1 MTRRTNRRR
10 FLRMTLGT
18 GAMLELG
25 LLPYGRSALGEEQA
39 ASPARRQEATEK
51 GWALGSAVSMT
62 ALHADRATAGRAVKQ
77 AMAELRTVEQV
88 MSLYRPQSQ
97 LARLNREGL
106 LDDPH
111 PYLVEVLLAARDMS
125 GRTDGAFDVTVQP
138 LWRCYERAARSNRAP
153 EPDTLADALKHVDW
167 RQVEISTQQVRL
179 RGKGTAVTLNGIAQG
194 FAADRAMAVLARHG
208 IEHALVDTG
217 EIGTIGTKE
226 QDGSQEDG
234 AWTVGIQHP
243 RREDAYLTLAKLDGR
258 CLATS
263 GDYATKFSPDRRD
276 NHLFDPSTG
285 RSPSAFSS
293 VSVAAPTAMQADAL
307 STALFVLGPERGLE
321 LVRSTPKADALF
333 VLKDGRT
340 LATEGFPQ
348 DG

>member
-1 MTRRTNRRR
+1 
-10 FLRMTLGT
+10 MTLGT
-18 GAMLELG
+18 VPWW
-25 LLPYGRSALGEEQA
+25 LPRGRSALGEEHA
-39 ASPARRQEATEK
+39 APSTRLQKATEK

-62 ALHADRATAGRAVKQ
+62 ALHADRATARRAVAR
-77 AMAELRTVEQV
+77 AMDELRLVEQV

-97 LARLNREGL
+97 LARLNRDGL

-111 PYLVEVLLAARDMS
+111 PYLVEVLLAARNMS

-138 LWRCYERAARSNRAP
+138 LWKCYETAAKADRAP
-153 EPDTLADALKHVDW
+153 KPDDLADALRRVDF
-167 RQVEISTQQVRL
+167 RRVEITTRQVRL

-208 IEHALVDTG
+208 IEHALVDSG
-217 EIGTIGTKE
+217 EIGAIGTK
-226 QDGSQEDG
+226 QQDG

-243 RREDAYLTLAKLDGR
+243 RREDAYLALAKLDGR

-263 GDYATKFSPDRRD
+263 GDYATTFSPDRRD
-276 NHLFDPSTG
+276 NHLFDPHTG
-285 RSPSAFSS
+285 RSPVAFSS
-293 VSVAAPTAMQADAL
+293 VSVAAVTAMQADAL
-307 STALFVLGPERGLE
+307 STALFVLGPERGLQ
-321 LVRSTPKADALF
+321 LVRSTPKADALC

-340 LATEGFPQ
+340 LTTEGFPQ